1 MGAMYGMQSRFN
13 REDVHK
19 MAEQGIALSA
29 FASVPATAAINASTE
44 IENKKVETWNKF
56 NKEEKFYVY
65 GAPLPEKDPEGW
77 QKLII
82 EV

>member
-1 MGAMYGMQSRFN
+1 MGAMYGMQSRFT
-13 REDVHK
+13 REDVRK
-19 MAEQGIALSA
+19 MAEQGIALST
-29 FASVPATAAINASTE
+29 FASIPATASISVSSE
-44 IENKKVETWNKF
+44 IEKKKVETWNKL

-65 GAPLPEKDPEGW
+65 GAPLPEKNPEGW